1 MKLIKSIE
9 KLVEDAEKEYN
20 SILESSSD
28 LKEIDRAEK
37 NYLDTLKVLKKFNEL
52 NSYKRKYFT

>member
-37 NYLDTLKVLKKFNEL
+37 NYLDTLKILKKFNQL
-52 NSYKRKYFT
+52 NNYQRR

>member
-1 MKLIKSIE
+1 MKLIRSIE

-37 NYLDTLKVLKKFNEL
+37 NYLDTLKILKKFNQL
-52 NSYKRKYFT
+52 NNYQRQ

>member
-1 MKLIKSIE
+1 MFVKLIKSIE

-52 NSYKRKYFT
+52 NSYKRK

>member
-1 MKLIKSIE
+1 MMKLIKSIE
-9 KLVEDAEKEYN
+9 KLVEDAETEYN

-37 NYLDTLKVLKKFNEL
+37 NYFDTLKVLKKFNEL
-52 NSYKRKYFT
+52 KNYQRK

>member
-52 NSYKRKYFT
+52 NSYKRM

>member
-20 SILESSSD
+20 SILESTSD

-52 NSYKRKYFT
+52 NSYRRK

>member
-1 MKLIKSIE
+1 MKLIRSIE

-37 NYLDTLKVLKKFNEL
+37 NYLDTLKILKKFNQL
-52 NSYKRKYFT
+52 NNYQRR

>member
-1 MKLIKSIE
+1 MKLIKSIK
-9 KLVEDAEKEYN
+9 KLVEDAETEYN

-37 NYLDTLKVLKKFNEL
+37 NYFDTLKVLKKFNEL
-52 NSYKRKYFT
+52 KNYQRK

>member
-1 MKLIKSIE
+1 MMKLIKSIE
-9 KLVEDAEKEYN
+9 KLVEDAEAEYN

-37 NYLDTLKVLKKFNEL
+37 NYFDTLKVLKKFNEL
-52 NSYKRKYFT
+52 KNYQRK

>member
-9 KLVEDAEKEYN
+9 KLVEDAEMEYN

-37 NYLDTLKVLKKFNEL
+37 NYFDTLKVLKKFNEL
-52 NSYKRKYFT
+52 KNYQRK

>member
-9 KLVEDAEKEYN
+9 KLVEDAETEYN

-37 NYLDTLKVLKKFNEL
+37 NYFDTLKVLKKFNEL
-52 NSYKRKYFT
+52 KNYQRK

>member
-1 MKLIKSIE
+1 MKLIKSID

-37 NYLDTLKVLKKFNEL
+37 NYFDTLKVLKKFNEL
-52 NSYKRKYFT
+52 KNYQRK

>member
-28 LKEIDRAEK
+28 LKEIDLAEK

-52 NSYKRKYFT
+52 NSYKRK

>member
-52 NSYKRKYFT
+52 NIYKRK